1 MIRFVPGLIAAVA
14 AYIAA
19 QLLAWM
25 PLVPEFLIFVA
36 VYLAVAMFVDKSMR
50 GYAGSGRG

>member
-14 AYIAA
+14 AYLVA

-25 PLVPEFLIFVA
+25 PLVPEFLIFIA
-36 VYLAVAMFVDKSMR
+36 VYLAVAVFVDKSMR
-50 GYAGSGRG
+50 GYGGNNRG

>member
-14 AYIAA
+14 AYVAA

-25 PLVPEFLIFVA
+25 PLVPEFLIFIG
-36 VYLAVAMFVDKSMR
+36 VYLAVAVFVDKSMR
-50 GYAGSGRG
+50 GYGGNNRG